1 MKKSL
6 LLLLVFSVSLLVLS
20 CHNQPSKDTQTIL
33 TGRLRV
39 LVDESL
45 LPIMEE
51 QVDVFEHIYDYAE
64 VELIGGPENQ
74 VVNRLFNRD
83 AEVIVLTRE
92 FTERERKF
100 FEAREFRPRIARFAT
115 DAVALIANR
124 NYPDSTVTVDDIVSI
139 LRGDSPSVRSARL
152 VFDNPNSSTVRFLK
166 DLAGV
171 DSLPKAGVYAV
182 KSNSEVLKHVYET
195 PHSIGVL
202 GVNWVVRPSSD
213 LQPYASG
220 VKVLAVKGLK
230 GKVGSDGYY
239 KPTQS
244 NLAEGVYPLSRPVY
258 LINCEP
264 RRGLGMG
271 FSAFLTGLSGQR
283 IILKSGLMPD
293 SLPPREIIIRK
304 EIKR

>member
-6 LLLLVFSVSLLVLS
+6 LLLLIIGFGVFLDS
-20 CHNQPSKDTQTIL
+20 CNGGPSKDDQTIL

-51 QVDVFEHIYDYAE
+51 QVAVFEHIYDYAE
-64 VELIGGPENQ
+64 VELVDGPENQ
-74 VVNRLFNRD
+74 LVGKLFNKE
-83 AEVIVLTRE
+83 AEVIVLTRQ
-92 FTERERKF
+92 FTDEEKKF
-100 FEAREFRPRIARFAT
+100 FEAREFRPRIAQFAT
-115 DAVALIANR
+115 DAIALIANR
-124 NYPDSTVTVDDIVSI
+124 NTPDSVMKVDDVIQI
-139 LRGDSPSVRSARL
+139 LRGNRPAGSQTRL

-171 DSLPKAGVYAV
+171 DSLPGEGVYAM
-182 KSNSEVLKHVYET
+182 KSNSDVLKHVYET
-195 PHSIGVL
+195 PQSIGVL
-202 GVNWVVRPSSD
+202 GINWIVRPDSS
-213 LQPYASG
+213 LQRYVDG
-220 VKVLAVKGLK
+220 VKVLAIKGRT
-230 GKVGSDGYY
+230 GEPGDNGYY

-244 NLAEGVYPLSRPVY
+244 NLAEGLYPLSRPVY

-271 FSAFLTGLSGQR
+271 FSAFLSGLSGQR

-293 SLPPREIIIRK
+293 SLPPREIIIR
-304 EIKR
+304 

>member
-6 LLLLVFSVSLLVLS
+6 LLLLIFGFVMLVES
-20 CHNQPSKDTQTIL
+20 CNNQPSKDEQTIL

-51 QVDVFEHIYDYAE
+51 QAEVFEHIYDYAE
-64 VELIGGPENQ
+64 IELVDGPENQ
-74 VVNRLFNRD
+74 LVGKLFNRE
-83 AEVIVLTRE
+83 AEVIVLTRQ
-92 FTERERKF
+92 FTNEESKF
-100 FEAREFRPRIARFAT
+100 FEAREFRPRIAQFAT

-124 NYPDSTVTVDDIVSI
+124 NNPDSTMTVDDII
-139 LRGDSPSVRSARL
+139 QIMRGNSPAGGQVRL

-166 DLAGV
+166 ELAGV
-171 DSLPKAGVYAV
+171 DSLPSEGIYAV
-182 KSNSEVLKHVYET
+182 KSNAEVLKHVYET
-195 PHSIGVL
+195 PQSIGVL
-202 GVNWVVRPSSD
+202 GVNWVVRPESA
-213 LQPYASG
+213 LKEYAEG
-220 VKVLAVKGLK
+220 VKVLAIKGPA
-230 GKVGSDGYY
+230 GKPGADGYY

-244 NLAEGVYPLSRPVY
+244 NLAEGLYPLSRPVY

-264 RRGLGMG
+264 RSGLGMG

-304 EIKR
+304 EIKQ